1 MKRIY
6 IILAAVCLLIQ
17 SCVNDEGNYDYVA
30 INEVDFENINDEYS
44 VMTGSTVLDI
54 NPTILMSEGVNPD
67 SDRFEYEWVCVGQ
80 NGKKYPIATTR
91 VLSTTV
97 SLPTG
102 SYTLW
107 LKVKDKVTDVQWNTH
122 TYLTVGTIYTR
133 GILLIGEN
141 EEGNAE
147 AQMLSM
153 VADTVLIS
161 DILKNSGLPTLQGPI
176 KFIHTGTPAYASR
189 DRSVKVWVM
198 TESGSYWMDR
208 ESMKSSTD
216 NDVSKII
223 FTSLIPMDNIHVVNV
238 APEVINISGAIGN
251 DNYRAIATNSGH
263 VFMTSIS
270 SNYDN
275 YPDPVNRIGS
285 NLSNEF
291 FPAAPYL
298 FFPLANFQGVLWYD
312 TQNDRFMRVA
322 YSGTFS
328 YTLTDNPNEPFP
340 WNQGDTG
347 RKMIYGENT
356 HNKNGGKSSGNSYA
370 IMKDPQGEFF
380 IYEFYAHANNK
391 HAKLNAYQIK
401 KEIAT
406 DFANATMFAFSSK
419 RSVIFYVANNKLYAY
434 DYDPGNEKG
443 YQFDIFGGD
452 EISMIKFD
460 TQINPT
466 ENALYVATYNSTD
479 KGQLERYLVNTDPNS
494 VTLTLDPTSVWHDLI
509 KVKNFSWRPVK

>member
-44 VMTGSTVLDI
+44 VMTGSTLLEIDPLI
-54 NPTILMSEGVNPD
+54 HMSEGVNPD
-67 SDRFEYEWVCVGQ
+67 SDRFQYEWVCVAG

-107 LKVKDKVTDVQWNTH
+107 LKVKDKVTDVQWNTY
-122 TYLTVGTIYTR
+122 TYLTVGTIYTK

-153 VADTVLIS
+153 VKDTVLIS
-161 DILKNSGLPTLQGPI
+161 DILKNSGLPALQGPI
-176 KFIHTGTPAYASR
+176 QFIHTGTPYSSSYDVA
-189 DRSVKVWVM
+189 VKVWVM
-198 TESGSYWMDR
+198 TESGSYWLDR
-208 ESMKSSTD
+208 ESMKGTTE
-216 NDVSKII
+216 NNASKII
-223 FTSLIPMDNIHVVNV
+223 YTSLIPTEDLHVVDV
-238 APEVINISGAIGN
+238 APKIININGALGN
-251 DNYRAIATNSGH
+251 NYNRAMVTSNGYVFLTGLGTNK
-263 VFMTSIS
+263 
-270 SNYDN
+270 DN
-275 YPDPVNRIGS
+275 YPDPVNRLAA
-285 NLSNEF
+285 LSEEF

-298 FFPLANFQGVLWYD
+298 FYPLQYFNGVMWYD
-312 TQNDRFMRVA
+312 TQNNRFMRIA
-322 YSGTFS
+322 NNGTYSFTM
-328 YTLTDNPNEPFP
+328 TDDSDKPFP
-340 WNQGDTG
+340 WNQGSTG
-347 RKMIYGENT
+347 RTLVYGENT
-356 HNKNGGKSSGNSYA
+356 LNKNGGKSSGNSFA
-370 IMKDPQGEFF
+370 IMKDPTGEYFV
-380 IYEFYAHANNK
+380 YEFYARGDTKN
-391 HAKLNAYQIK
+391 AKLNAYQIK

-406 DFANATMFAFSSK
+406 DFANATMYAFSSL
-419 RSVIFYVANNKLYAY
+419 RSVMFYVANNKLYAY
-434 DYDPGNEKG
+434 DYDPGNEKL
-443 YQFDIFGGD
+443 YQFDMFGGD

-466 ENALYVATYNSTD
+466 ENALYIATYNSTN
-479 KGQLERYLVNTDPNS
+479 KGQLERYRVNTDPNS